1 MLICYCAP
9 AHFHDPTT
17 SVAIIILALMI
28 LFIVFIP
35 KMYTINQQMKLED
48 SKEIFYSQQTS
59 INDSTL
65 LSGTSNSYGYSPH
78 FKQPSSRPP
87 RNYYPSF
94 SYATNYYIP
103 KEPMRSTQAASFPR
117 ASAAAAAAAAAAQA
131 VNGHRRW
138 QHAQH
143 AQAHAN
149 AGHSGI

>member
-1 MLICYCAP
+1 MRISISFNPKKMSNVHLPPLIYDNFIPNFFYFPAALLIVAFCYGVSVLKIKTNFHEGRWIRAAAISMLPIYGVWMLICYCAP

-65 LSGTSNSYGYSPH
+65 LS
-78 FKQPSSRPP
+78 
-87 RNYYPSF
+87 
-94 SYATNYYIP
+94 
-103 KEPMRSTQAASFPR
+103 RSVQR
-117 ASAAAAAAAAAAQA
+117 ACTC
-131 VNGHRRW
+131 
-138 QHAQH
+138 
-143 AQAHAN
+143 
-149 AGHSGI
+149 